1 MVSLS
6 GIPVAAAPTPSV
18 GRPPARPTASVEGLQ
33 ILLVEDDE
41 AVLNATASLLRRW
54 GCEVE
59 AMQAIP
65 VRSIFCDLLITDFD
79 LGGNVTGSDCIAE
92 VRRLADWDVPA
103 VVMSGHDAARVREDT
118 GDETIPILSKPVR
131 PAELRSVIM
140 AAAMDA
146 SDRS

>member
-1 MVSLS
+1 
-6 GIPVAAAPTPSV
+6 
-18 GRPPARPTASVEGLQ
+18 
-33 ILLVEDDE
+33 
-41 AVLNATASLLRRW
+41 
-54 GCEVE
+54 
-59 AMQAIP
+59 MQAIP